1 MRPDFSANW
10 PNWRTEPVRQ
20 AWRKSALWAGRGG
33 WVVVVVVG
41 GGMVGLLVVG
51 AVVGWRDMVG
61 GWVDVVAEVLVFDVC
76 SVECVVGCIW

>member
-1 MRPDFSANW
+1 
-10 PNWRTEPVRQ
+10 V
-20 AWRKSALWAGRGG
+20 
-33 WVVVVVVG
+33 VVVVVVG